1 MDWRLV
7 CVTQRSPRTDDVAS
21 VWRPVG
27 VLCYACLGDVLR
39 KGRDPPSHPVT
50 MFLKNPPA
58 TEQATPVFEFPVHY
72 LLVWRDFSG
81 GGLTVWRPQPPAGY
95 QALGCLAAKGL
106 DPPARTAV
114 VCVRKVRLLARRKA
128 WFLIT
133 SLCNTRSSPL
143 RVCRTASRRRRAGTR
158 RRGSA

>member
-1 MDWRLV
+1 MLPLQMPSMDWRLV

-39 KGRDPPSHPVT
+39 KGREPPSHPVT

-114 VCVRKVRLLARRKA
+114 VCVREVRCLLSPPRCDRNPRTHK
-128 WFLIT
+128 L
-133 SLCNTRSSPL
+133 SLR
-143 RVCRTASRRRRAGTR
+143 AS
-158 RRGSA
+158 